1 MNYILYTI
9 DGCSKCHMARKHL
22 LQENIP
28 FLEINILKN
37 PSAAI
42 ELKKKINEVITPVLI
57 SDGRIIVGND
67 ILLMKGEIR

>member
-22 LQENIP
+22 LEENIP

-42 ELKKKINEVITPVLI
+42 QLKKKMKEVIAPVLV
-57 SDGRIIVGND
+57 SDDRIIVGSD